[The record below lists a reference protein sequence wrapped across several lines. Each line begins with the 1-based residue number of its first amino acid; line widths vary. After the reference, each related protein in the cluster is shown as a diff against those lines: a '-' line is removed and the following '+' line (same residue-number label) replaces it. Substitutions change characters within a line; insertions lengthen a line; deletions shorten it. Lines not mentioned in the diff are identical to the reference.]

1 MYTKSELNSLYER
14 VIKAI
19 DISNEMFDEAE
30 KAYKEL
36 GDWIDAKTPTYKIEI
51 YPQGS
56 FALGTVIKPISDSE
70 DYDLDLVCEFASQY
84 GLSAEAL
91 KCDIVKPLLERYK
104 KIKGEIINKIGRA
117 HV

>member
-36 GDWIDAKTPTYKIEI
+36 GDWIDSKTPTYKIEI
-51 YPQGS
+51 YSQGS

-70 DYDLDLVCEFASQY
+70 DYDLD
-84 GLSAEAL
+84 
-91 KCDIVKPLLERYK
+91 
-104 KIKGEIINKIGRA
+104 
-117 HV
+117 